1 MMKRRKLLSF
11 ILAFCMVFST
21 VFAAAPAEAK
31 WDDTYEQTEDAYIEP
46 VYGLIATQYLS
57 YHEDSL
63 LLLDGYPA
71 DADEW
76 EDNGPVQETIH
87 QIDYTDFK
95 SATPKGCNLW
105 LDYRKSVTGERTHV
119 SADDIIVKYYG
130 DTQPSDENA
139 QPKTLTGLLNDVED
153 NLVSFVP
160 AANKLGYYTLSYKDA
175 ENADEYLTIVADYPT
190 IGFYSK
196 PERSAANLLLDD
208 FSDNLTSN
216 LPMYYG
222 SENVIYMNTYGNPER
237 KLEFPVENAE
247 DSEPAFS
254 LWLRNWDAIDTENF
268 LTGGA
273 DDINDY
279 LSVEEIASEGNDSW
293 YKLTL
298 ADLPM
303 QTEDGEVAKTE
314 DGEIIYAKEFD
325 LCVSMLC
332 TNMWEEDGEPREDT
346 FPIDA
351 RLLNAEYHSLGL
363 TAKADGRIIADSGT
377 SFSTGMIYPDHFVVS
392 FEQTS
397 VDADG
402 NIQSKPVDMK
412 KLKVEKDKNFGISED
427 QDWKEASDEECTIT
441 TNGNE
446 VDCVFHYQSDWR
458 FSFGTEEYIYIHS
471 YVDAIAFWEEA
482 NRPADSQPVDERLV
496 DATVDEGSTKKIYV
510 LSWKD
515 DGNDWAPKTDTIKIK
530 AVANDKDV
538 SDTYIKVDKTPI
550 TGNEGT
556 FFGYGITI
564 TDAAAEDFK
573 IIITAEHNAEYVGD
587 IYCEFPVNVN
597 TIKEL
602 TIATPPAKTVY
613 DEGDSFNAAGMVVN
627 AVYKDGTKKAITGYG
642 VSATKALTV
651 SDKTVT
657 ISYHGKNVAQA
668 ITVNPKKTA
677 TPAPEPLATGK
688 SVTDSKTGNV
698 YKVTKSDKKN
708 PTVEYTAPKK
718 GAKNTVTVPDTVT
731 IDGIKY
737 SVTTIAA
744 NAFKNNKKITKI
756 VVGKNIAGIGKNAF
770 SGCKKLKTITIKTTK
785 LTSKNVKK
793 DAFKGIPKKTVI
805 QVPKKSLKSYKKLF
819 PKKGLNKKIK
829 IKK

>member
-1 MMKRRKLLSF
+1 MMIRRKLLSF
-11 ILAFCMVFST
+11 ILAFCVVFST
-21 VFAAAPAEAK
+21 LFAAAPADAK
-31 WDDTYEQTEDAYIEP
+31 WDDTYEQTEGAEIEP

-71 DADEW
+71 DAREW
-76 EDNGPVQETIH
+76 DDNGPVQDSVY

-95 SATPKGCNLW
+95 NATPKGCNLW

-130 DTQPSDENA
+130 DTEPSDENA
-139 QPKTLTGLLNDVED
+139 EPKTLTGLLSDVED

-196 PERSAANLLLDD
+196 PERSVTNLLLDD
-208 FSDNLTSN
+208 FSDNTASN
-216 LPMYYG
+216 LPVYYG
-222 SENVIYMNTYGNPER
+222 NENVIYMNAYGNSGR
-237 KLEFPVENAE
+237 KLAFPTENAE
-247 DSEPAFS
+247 DSEPAFT
-254 LWLRNWDAIDTENF
+254 LLLRNGGAMDTETF

-273 DDINDY
+273 DGINDY
-279 LSVEEIASEGNDSW
+279 LSVEEIVSEGNDCW

-314 DGEIIYAKEFD
+314 DGETIFAKEFD

-332 TNMWEEDGEPREDT
+332 TDMWEEDGELREDT

-351 RLLNAEYHSLGL
+351 RLLNAEYYSLGL
-363 TAKADGRIIADSGT
+363 TAKADGRVIGDSNSLIET
-377 SFSTGMIYPDHFVVS
+377 NMVYPEHFVVS

-397 VDADG
+397 LDADG
-402 NIQSKPVDMK
+402 NVQSKPVDIK
-412 KLKVEKDKNFGISED
+412 KLKVEKDKNFGISENE
-427 QDWKEASDEECTIT
+427 DWKEVTDEECTIT
-441 TNGNE
+441 TNGNK
-446 VDCVFHYQSDWR
+446 VDCVFHFQGNWR
-458 FSFGTEEYIYIHS
+458 FSFGTEEYIYFNS
-471 YVDAIAFWEEA
+471 YMDDITCWEQP
-482 NRPADSQPVDERLV
+482 NRPTDAQPIDGRLV

-515 DGNDWAPKTDTIKIK
+515 DDNAWAPKTDSIKIK

-538 SDTYIKVDKTPI
+538 SDTYIKVDETPT
-550 TGNEGT
+550 TGNEGA

-573 IIITAEHNAEYVGD
+573 IIITAERNITDAEDV
-587 IYCEFPVNVN
+587 YCEFPVNVN
-597 TIKEL
+597 SIKEL
-602 TIATPPAKTVY
+602 TIVTPPTKTVY

-627 AVYKDGTKKAITGYG
+627 AVYKDGTKKAITGYE
-642 VSATKALTV
+642 VSAAKALTV

-657 ISYHGKNVAQA
+657 ISYHGKNVTQA
-668 ITVNPKKTA
+668 ITVNPKKTT
-677 TPAPEPLATGK
+677 TPAPKPLAKGK

-708 PTVEYTAPKK
+708 PTVEYKAPKK

-737 SVTTIAA
+737 NVTTIAA

-756 VVGKNIAGIGKNAF
+756 VIGKNIAGIGKNAF
-770 SGCKKLKTITIKTTK
+770 RGCKKLKRITIKTTK

-793 DAFKGIPKKTVI
+793 GAFKGIPKKTVI